1 MQTKKYSDLSISLCT
16 FLLKLV
22 GLWRA
27 DNPSAMRRR
36 LIMLSYT
43 LFHTLLAIAIE
54 VRDFYFTW
62 INKDDIFYVLTN
74 SLTIFMALAK
84 IYIILIHK
92 VEFLDLIAY
101 MEDKFWNVNYISEE
115 KKILDGCRKTCMFFV
130 LTVSIVGLCVTVC
143 YIMNPLIARS
153 ANNQSERLFLFNL
166 WLSGPMTA
174 SPYYEMT
181 YTLQVINMYQIGVC
195 YFCFDTIFCIMA
207 VHLSGQ
213 FRILQLRFTKL
224 CNIEYRITEKSAE
237 TMLKNHIE
245 KSYRKFKRYVQ
256 EHQALIRFC
265 DKLENVYTLIILGQV
280 LVFSLLICLF
290 GYQILL
296 TNAPPARRSIFICLM
311 TGSMALLFMFT
322 YSCDVVIERS
332 DDIAIGAYSALWT
345 ITRMD
350 KSGKMLRNDLILV
363 MIRARRVCCLTANGF
378 FPVSL
383 ETYTSILSTAASYFT
398 LLRSHVEHTYLWVV
412 PRIKNILLTQVLKD
426 YAILFNELTKINLRT
441 PYSTFKQRRKSFVR
455 FIVSSATVTFYC
467 QPLRNST
474 QSSILDTHPPNNALC
489 HLKPNIPCTF
499 ANQRHATSAINFELI
514 RPIVRDSV

>member
-1 MQTKKYSDLSISLCT
+1 MQTKKHSDASISLCT
-16 FLLKLV
+16 FLLKVV

-27 DNPSAMRRR
+27 ENPSEMRRR
-36 LIMLSYT
+36 QIMIVYT
-43 LFHTLLAIAIE
+43 LSHTLLAVAIE

-74 SLTIFMALAK
+74 SLTICMALAK
-84 IYIILIHK
+84 IYIILMHK
-92 VEFLDLIAY
+92 AEFLDLIAY
-101 MEDKFWNVNYISEE
+101 MEDKFWNVNYENEE

-143 YIMNPLIARS
+143 YIMNPLIARR
-153 ANNQSERLFLFNL
+153 ANNESERLLLFNL
-166 WLSGPMTA
+166 WLSGPILV

-207 VHLSGQ
+207 VHLSAQ
-213 FRILQLRFTKL
+213 FRILQLRLTKL
-224 CNIEYRITEKSAE
+224 CNMQHQITEKGAE
-237 TMLKNHIE
+237 TMLRNHIE
-245 KSYRKFKRYVQ
+245 KSYRRFKQYVR
-256 EHQALIRFC
+256 EHQALIHFC

-322 YSCDVVIERS
+322 YSCDEVIERS
-332 DDIAIGAYSALWT
+332 DSIAFGAYSALWT
-345 ITRMD
+345 LMPMN

-363 MIRARRVCCLTANGF
+363 IVRARRVCCLTANGF

-398 LLRSHVEHTYLWVV
+398 LLRSHIEHT
-412 PRIKNILLTQVLKD
+412 
-426 YAILFNELTKINLRT
+426 
-441 PYSTFKQRRKSFVR
+441 S
-455 FIVSSATVTFYC
+455 VT
-467 QPLRNST
+467 
-474 QSSILDTHPPNNALC
+474 
-489 HLKPNIPCTF
+489 
-499 ANQRHATSAINFELI
+499 
-514 RPIVRDSV
+514 